1 MSAKKTEESIIFM
14 DTQKCKICRRQGQK
28 LFLRGERCFSPK
40 CAFVKRPFPPGP
52 QKKRRGFTSSEYSKE
67 LKEKQKLKNYYG
79 LGERQFR
86 NYVKAA
92 LEKRGKDQ
100 DATLILIQSLE
111 SRLDNVIFRLGLAKS
126 RRQARQLVSH
136 GHFLVD
142 KKPVNIASFEV
153 KKNMEIALKES
164 KKQKGDYKTNL
175 LYLKNYRSPG
185 WLRLDIEKM
194 SAKVVDS
201 PTIESLEQPMDIS
214 AIFEF
219 YSR

>member
-1 MSAKKTEESIIFM
+1 MNLQA
-14 DTQKCKICRRQGQK
+14 CKICRRQGQK

-40 CAFVKRPFPPGP
+40 CAFVKRPFAPGP

-86 NYVKAA
+86 NYVKTA

-100 DATLILIQSLE
+100 DATLILIKSLE

-126 RRQARQLVSH
+126 RRGARQLVSH
-136 GHFLVD
+136 GYFLVD
-142 KKPVNIASFEV
+142 KKPVNISSFEV
-153 KKNMEIALKES
+153 KKNMEISLKES
-164 KKQKGDYKTNL
+164 KKQKGDFKTIL
-175 LYLKNYRSPG
+175 AYLKNYRSPD
-185 WLRLDIEKM
+185 WLLLDIEKM
-194 SAKVVDS
+194 SAKVIDS
-201 PTIESLEQPMDIS
+201 PTTESLEQPMDLS